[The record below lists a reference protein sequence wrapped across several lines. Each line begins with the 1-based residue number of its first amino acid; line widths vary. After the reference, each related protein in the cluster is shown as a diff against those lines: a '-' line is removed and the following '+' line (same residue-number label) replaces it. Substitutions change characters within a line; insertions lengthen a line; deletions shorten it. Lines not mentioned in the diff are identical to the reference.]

1 MNPWEPYI
9 LALAAAFGAYV
20 RARWTAGQA
29 NWNRETMQDCF
40 FAAVLGMLWAFPID
54 VTIPAVG
61 ELSWPPFQL
70 PPKMPLAVRAALMAL
85 LASLFIGVI
94 KKVLLQFPA
103 LFEKV
108 TGTVAPM
115 KPPEPTVKGGGDAK
129 P

>member
-1 MNPWEPYI
+1 MSVWEPYV
-9 LALAAAFGAYV
+9 LALAAAVGAYI
-20 RARWTAGQA
+20 RARWTAGQG

-40 FAAVLGMLWAFPID
+40 FAAVLGMLWTFPLD
-54 VTIPAVG
+54 VTVPGIG

-70 PPKMPLAVRAALMAL
+70 PAKMPLPIRAALMAL

-108 TGTVAPM
+108 TGAMAPKKNGEPP
-115 KPPEPTVKGGGDAK
+115 KP
-129 P
+129 